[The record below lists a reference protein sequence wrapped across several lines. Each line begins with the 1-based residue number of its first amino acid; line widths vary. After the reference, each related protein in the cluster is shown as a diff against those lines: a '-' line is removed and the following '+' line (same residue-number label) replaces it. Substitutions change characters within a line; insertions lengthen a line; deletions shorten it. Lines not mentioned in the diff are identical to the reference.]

1 MDRAHLGIVLF
12 TLASLAGC
20 SASHMI
26 GEDAG
31 TTACGP
37 TSCAPGLECCNA
49 SCGICAAPGEM
60 CPRIACVD
68 AGSSRACGA
77 DTCGGA
83 ERCCPGC
90 TSGESFCFVGECPL
104 LGCPPPPGCESC
116 DLGERC
122 CPSCPGSPPICV
134 GGTVCPEVDCPVP
147 PPPGCESCAPGAPC
161 CAGCEGSFCGAPGSP
176 CPEIDCPMPPTC
188 DGDRPCG
195 DDFYCDAETCGG
207 EGVCRPRPAGC
218 TEDCPGVCGC
228 DGETYCN
235 ACHAAADGVD
245 VAHEGT
251 CGECRGRDYCD
262 CGAGCEPLIDLSTG
276 CVCPC
281 DDPFNCTGELC
292 ACACGGATYL
302 GCANEGECPDTQV
315 NCGPGCFAAL
325 DDAGCP
331 TLCAC
336 TTPG

>member
-1 MDRAHLGIVLF
+1 VLFRSARHDQCSCLGVRELGTGRHGDIMDRAHLGIVLF

-122 CPSCPGSPPICV
+122 CPS
-134 GGTVCPEVDCPVP
+134 
-147 PPPGCESCAPGAPC
+147 
-161 CAGCEGSFCGAPGSP
+161 
-176 CPEIDCPMPPTC
+176 
-188 DGDRPCG
+188 
-195 DDFYCDAETCGG
+195 
-207 EGVCRPRPAGC
+207 
-218 TEDCPGVCGC
+218 
-228 DGETYCN
+228 
-235 ACHAAADGVD
+235 
-245 VAHEGT
+245 
-251 CGECRGRDYCD
+251 
-262 CGAGCEPLIDLSTG
+262 
-276 CVCPC
+276 
-281 DDPFNCTGELC
+281 
-292 ACACGGATYL
+292 
-302 GCANEGECPDTQV
+302 
-315 NCGPGCFAAL
+315 
-325 DDAGCP
+325 
-331 TLCAC
+331 
-336 TTPG
+336 